1 LTELYHPMLL
11 RLIYKEILHSKL
23 NFLLGLMAMSLAVA
37 FFIAFFTANEASK
50 RETIRL
56 TRDMGFNL
64 RIIPKETDM
73 NDFWTMGYS
82 QHTIPEEYIDRFWDF
97 KDFSFAHLTA
107 ALHTMI
113 LWNDKKVILTGIAP
127 EIEPSG
133 KKKTS
138 MIFEIEPGTAYVGY
152 QVAAAMGL
160 KQGDSIEIL
169 GRKFYVEKTLSETGS
184 SDDIRIYGTL
194 PEIQEL
200 LGMEGLVNEIMAL
213 NCLCLSPD
221 GNETLVII
229 RRQLEEVL
237 PEANV
242 IMNTTIAS
250 ARESQRYML
259 EKYFAVITI
268 FVIILIGV
276 WIGIL
281 VMLNVRNRQTE
292 IGIMNAVGH
301 SWAKIAALFLWK
313 LFFTGVVSACIGFV
327 LGTWLAVRFG
337 SDIFMVTSSLIKP
350 IYRLFGWSLLLAP
363 LFSSLIAFIPVMIA
377 VSKDPSTILRKE

>member
-1 LTELYHPMLL
+1 MLL
-11 RLIYKEILHSKL
+11 KLIYKEVLHSKL
-23 NFLLGLMAMSLAVA
+23 NFLLTLLAMILAVA

-73 NDFWTMGYS
+73 NEFWTTGYS
-82 QHTIPEEYIDRFWDF
+82 QHSIPEEYIDRFWEF

-107 ALHTMI
+107 TLHRMI
-113 LWNDKKVILTGIAP
+113 LLHDQKVILTGIAP

-138 MIFEIEPGTAYVGY
+138 MIFEVEPGTVYVGY
-152 QVAAAMGL
+152 EVAKSMRLFEG
-160 KQGDSIEIL
+160 GSMEIL
-169 GRKFYVEKTLSETGS
+169 GRKFNIRKTLSETGS

-194 PEIQEL
+194 SDIQEL
-200 LGMEGLVNEIMAL
+200 LGMKGLVNEIMAL

-221 GNETLVII
+221 GNETLVLI

-259 EKYFAVITI
+259 EKYFALVTI
-268 FVIILIGV
+268 FVVIIIAV

-281 VMLNVRNRQTE
+281 VMLNVRRRQTE

-301 SWAKIAALFLWK
+301 SWVKIAALFLLK
-313 LFFTGVVSACIGFV
+313 LLFIGIIGACIGFA
-327 LGTWLAVRFG
+327 LGTWLAVKFG
-337 SDIFMVTSSLIKP
+337 TDIFKVTSGMIKP
-350 IYRLFGWSLLLAP
+350 IYGLLGMALILAP
-363 LFSSLIAFIPVMIA
+363 LFSSLIAFIPVIIA
-377 VSKDPSTILRKE
+377 VSKDPNTILRKE

>member
-1 LTELYHPMLL
+1 MLL

-23 NFLLGLMAMSLAVA
+23 NFLLTLLAMSLGVA

-73 NDFWTMGYS
+73 NNFWTSGYS
-82 QHTIPEEYIDRFWDF
+82 DYTIPEDYINRFWDY

-107 ALHTMI
+107 TLHRMI
-113 LWNDKKVILTGIAP
+113 SWHDQKVILTGIAP

-138 MIFEIEPGTAYVGY
+138 MIFEIEPGTVYMGY
-152 QVAAAMGL
+152 EVAKNTSL
-160 KQGDSIEIL
+160 IQGDSIEIL
-169 GRKFYVEKTLSETGS
+169 GRKFYVAKTLSETGS
-184 SDDIRIYGTL
+184 SDDIRIYGAL

-221 GNETLVII
+221 GNESLVII

-242 IMNTTIAS
+242 IMNTTIAG
-250 ARESQRYML
+250 ARESQRHML

-268 FVIILIGV
+268 FVIILIAA

-281 VMLNVRNRQTE
+281 VMLNVRNRLTE
-292 IGIMNAVGH
+292 IGILNAVGH
-301 SWAKIAALFLWK
+301 SWVKIAALFLWK
-313 LFFTGVVSACIGFV
+313 LFFTGVVSACVGFA
-327 LGTWLAVRFG
+327 LGTWLAVKFG
-337 SDIFMVTSSLIKP
+337 AGIFMVTSGMIKP
-350 IYRLFGWSLLLAP
+350 IYGLFGWALLLSP

-377 VSKDPSTILRKE
+377 VSKDPNTILRKE

>member
-1 LTELYHPMLL
+1 MLL
-11 RLIYKEILHSKL
+11 KLIYKEILHSKW
-23 NFLLGLMAMSLAVA
+23 NFLWTLLAMSLAVA
-37 FFIAFFTANEASK
+37 FFIAFFTSNEASK

-73 NDFWTMGYS
+73 NDFWTTGYS
-82 QHTIPEEYIDRFWDF
+82 QHTLPEEYIDRFWDF

-107 ALHTMI
+107 TLHRMI
-113 LWNDKKVILTGIAP
+113 TWHDKKVILTGIAP

-138 MIFEIEPGTAYVGY
+138 MIFEIEPGTVYMGY
-152 QVAAAMGL
+152 EVARSMGL
-160 KQGDSIEIL
+160 TEGESIEIL
-169 GRKFYVEKTLSETGS
+169 GRKFVIANTLSETGS
-184 SDDIRIYGTL
+184 PDDIRIYGTL

-200 LGMEGLVNEIMAL
+200 LGMNGLVNEIMAL

-259 EKYFAVITI
+259 EKYFALITL
-268 FVIILIGV
+268 FVIILIAA

-281 VMLNVRNRQTE
+281 VMLNVRRRQTE

-301 SWAKIAALFLWK
+301 NWGKIAALFLLK
-313 LFFTGVVSACIGFV
+313 LCFTGIISACIGFA

-337 SDIFMVTSSLIKP
+337 SNIFMVTSGMIRP
-350 IYRLFGWSLLLAP
+350 IYGLFGWALLLAP

-377 VSKDPSTILRKE
+377 VSKDPNTMLRKE

>member
-1 LTELYHPMLL
+1 MLL
-11 RLIYKEILHSKL
+11 KLIYKEILHRKY
-23 NFLLGLMAMSLAVA
+23 NFFLTLLAISLAVA
-37 FFIAFFTANEASK
+37 FFISFFTANEASK

-73 NDFWTMGYS
+73 NNFWTMGYS
-82 QHTIPEEYIDRFWDF
+82 DYTIPEQYINRFWDF

-107 ALHTMI
+107 TLHSMI
-113 LWNDKKVILTGIAP
+113 LWHDKKVVLTGIAP

-133 KKKTS
+133 KKKS
-138 MIFEIEPGTAYVGY
+138 AMIFEIDPGTVYLGY
-152 QVAAAMGL
+152 EVAKSMNL
-160 KQGDSIEIL
+160 KEDEKIEIQ
-169 GRKFYVEKTLSETGS
+169 GRTFLVAKILSETGS
-184 SDDIRIYGTL
+184 TDDIRIYGAL

-221 GNETLVII
+221 GNESLTII
-229 RRQLEEVL
+229 RSQLEEVL
-237 PEANV
+237 PEARV

-268 FVIILIGV
+268 FVIILIAA

-281 VMLNVRNRQTE
+281 VMLNVRDRLTE
-292 IGIMNAVGH
+292 IGILNAVGH
-301 SWAKIAALFLWK
+301 SWVKIAGLFLWK
-313 LFFTGVVSACIGFV
+313 LFFTGLVSACVGFV
-327 LGTWLAVRFG
+327 LGTWLAIKFG
-337 SDIFMVTSSLIKP
+337 SGIFMVTAGMIKP
-350 IYRLFGWSLLLAP
+350 IYGLFGWALLLAP

-377 VSKDPSTILRKE
+377 VSKDPNTILRKK

>member
-1 LTELYHPMLL
+1 MLIK
-11 RLIYKEILHSKL
+11 LIYKEILHRKF
-23 NFLLGLMAMSLAVA
+23 NFFLTLLAISLAVA
-37 FFIAFFTANEASK
+37 FFISFFTANEASK

-73 NDFWTMGYS
+73 NNFWTRGYS
-82 QHTIPEEYIDRFWDF
+82 DYTIPEEYINRFWDF

-107 ALHTMI
+107 TLHATI
-113 LWNDKKVILTGIAP
+113 LWHDKKVILTGLAP

-133 KKKTS
+133 KKKS
-138 MIFEIEPGTAYVGY
+138 AMIFQIDPGTVYLGY
-152 QVAAAMGL
+152 EVAKSMNL
-160 KQGDSIEIL
+160 KEDEKIEIQ
-169 GRKFYVEKTLSETGS
+169 GRTFLVANILSETGS
-184 SDDIRIYGTL
+184 TDDIRIYGAL

-221 GNETLVII
+221 GNESLTII
-229 RRQLEEVL
+229 RSQLEEVL
-237 PEANV
+237 PEARV

-259 EKYFAVITI
+259 EKYFAVITV
-268 FVIILIGV
+268 FVIILIAA

-281 VMLNVRNRQTE
+281 VMLNVRDRLTE
-292 IGIMNAVGH
+292 IGILNAVGH
-301 SWAKIAALFLWK
+301 SWVKIAGLFLWK
-313 LFFTGVVSACIGFV
+313 LFFTGLVSAGVGFV
-327 LGTWLAVRFG
+327 LGTWLAIKFG
-337 SDIFMVTSSLIKP
+337 SGIFMVTVVMIKP
-350 IYRLFGWSLLLAP
+350 IYGLFGWALLLAP

-377 VSKDPSTILRKE
+377 VSKDPITILRKK